1 MIPTWAVFVIVV
13 VIVVTYF
20 LLSNTAKQ
28 RRRESVGGDFAKIAD
43 FHANQVF
50 TDAKGE
56 TALGIDDRGRRIAVA
71 RKRAQPRTRVYSFQH
86 IVAAEV
92 TQNGAVIARVA
103 RAPQVAPAAGGLRG
117 AVPGPPEG
125 GDRLALDAVLTSGGP
140 AGDSLFGSTG
150 KGIVTAPLIRP
161 RSGQL
166 ESLAV
171 RVEFEGAS
179 DSGVLVRFYEGK
191 PVATES
197 VAAERALAGAQACLN
212 ALDIAIRRAALPPRP
227 AIVRV

>member
-71 RKRAQPRTRVYSFQH
+71 RKRAQQRTRVYSFQH
-86 IVAAEV
+86 IVVAEV
-92 TQNGAVIARVA
+92 TQNGAVVARVA
-103 RAPQVAPAAGGLRG
+103 RAAQAAPGAGDQVGTVPQA
-117 AVPGPPEG
+117 PEG
-125 GDRLALDAVLTSGGP
+125 DGRPASDAVLNRGGP
-140 AGDSLFGSTG
+140 VGDSLFGSTG
-150 KGIVTAPLIRP
+150 RGIVTTPLIRP
-161 RSGQL
+161 LSGRL
-166 ESLAV
+166 ESIAV

-191 PVATES
+191 PIAAES
-197 VAAERALAGAQACLN
+197 VAAERAFAGAQTCLN
-212 ALDIAIRRAALPPRP
+212 ALDVAIKRAALPPRP